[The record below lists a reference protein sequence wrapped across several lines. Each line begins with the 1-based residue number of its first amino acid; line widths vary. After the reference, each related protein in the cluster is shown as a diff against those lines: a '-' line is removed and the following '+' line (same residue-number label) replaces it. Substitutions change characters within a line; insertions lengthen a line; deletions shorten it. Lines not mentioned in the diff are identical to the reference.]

1 MPIIFRFGWCVLIN
15 GSGREREERSGVV
28 SGRANFAAE
37 GERRRRQD
45 GPFKERER
53 VTK

>member
-15 GSGREREERSGVV
+15 GSGREREVRSGVV
-28 SGRANFAAE
+28 SGRANFEAE
-37 GERRRRQD
+37 GGMRRRQ
-45 GPFKERER
+45 GWAHLKRAR

>member
-15 GSGREREERSGVV
+15 GSGREREVRSGVV

-37 GERRRRQD
+37 GGMRRRQ
-45 GPFKERER
+45 GWAHLERAR